1 MINMKEDER
10 KEQLNIRIKYCI
22 CVAIGVVFGIIIGI
36 FIGIG
41 TNKTTSSEPALYTET
56 EQSVELGESELS
68 DLVYDNYW
76 NFIRMSYI
84 IIGDDPET
92 AELYKISSNVA
103 RHDYDLER
111 FLLSDTG
118 YMTYSDDN
126 ITASKLG
133 IDVSS
138 HQGTIDW
145 ETVATTEVDFVMIRL
160 GYRGYTEGGLVLD
173 TSYEENITGAL
184 ENGIPVGVY
193 FYSQAISYEEGV
205 EEAEYVLENISGYDI
220 TYPIVIDTEQTEAD
234 GARANDITNDERTDA
249 VVGFCETIKAAGYTP
264 MIYANR
270 NWYAKSLDMDR
281 LGDYKLWLAQYANV
295 PDFPY
300 LFTGWQYTSEGT
312 VSGITGYVDLNV
324 WME

>member
-1 MINMKEDER
+1 MREEER
-10 KEQLNIRIKYCI
+10 KEQLRKRIKYGI
-22 CVAIGVVFGIIIGI
+22 CVAIGVIVGIIAGILIGR
-36 FIGIG
+36 GIS
-41 TNKTTSSEPALYTET
+41 KTTSSEPALYTET

-84 IIGDDPET
+84 IVGNDPET

-103 RHDYDLER
+103 RHNYDLER

-126 ITASKLG
+126 ITAAKLG

-138 HQGTIDW
+138 YQGSIDW
-145 ETVATTEVDFVMIRL
+145 EAVASTEVDFVMIRL
-160 GYRGYTEGGLVLD
+160 GRRGYTEGGLMLD

-184 ENGIPVGVY
+184 ENGLSVGVY
-193 FYSQAISYEEGV
+193 FFSQAVSYEEGV
-205 EEAEYVLENISGYDI
+205 EEAEYVLANISGYDI
-220 TYPIVIDTEQTEAD
+220 TYPIVIDTEQVETD
-234 GARANDITNDERTDA
+234 DDARANNITNDERTDA
-249 VVGFCETIKAAGYTP
+249 IVGFCETIKAAGYTP

-295 PDFPY
+295 PGFPY